1 MEKDLKLVYENIRK
15 IRAMKGLS
23 QEYLCNE
30 LNITQKHLSRI
41 ENGHVDISLSMLY
54 KIAKALDIKLNVLL
68 GLSNENIYNHI
79 IHTQN
84 GEEYKFYYGTEIE
97 QIQNLYERLLKEKD
111 ELIQLQKQIIEQR
124 VSNKLKKQH

>member
-1 MEKDLKLVYENIRK
+1 MEKDLKIVYENIRK
-15 IRAMKGLS
+15 IRAMKGLE

-54 KIAKALDIKLNVLL
+54 KIAKALDVKVNVLL
-68 GLSNENIYNHI
+68 GISNENIFNHI

-84 GEEYKFYYGTEIE
+84 GEGYKFFYGTETE
-97 QIQNLYERLLKEKD
+97 QIQKIYERLLKEKD
-111 ELIQLQKQIIEQR
+111 EIIQLQKQILEQKTLYK
-124 VSNKLKKQH
+124 NKK